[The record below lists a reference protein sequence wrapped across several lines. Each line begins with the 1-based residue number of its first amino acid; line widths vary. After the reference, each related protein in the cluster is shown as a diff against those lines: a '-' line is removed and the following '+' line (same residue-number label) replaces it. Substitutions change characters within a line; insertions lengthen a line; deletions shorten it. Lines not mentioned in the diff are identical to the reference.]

1 MKRITWIAALALI
14 SALFCSF
21 SFSDGALAQGGG
33 SRLRAIDDPPP
44 EPVTC
49 PLCGGDPAMH
59 AARVFAFTN
68 LATRATALALRW

>member
-1 MKRITWIAALALI
+1 MKKTSWIAALALI
-14 SALFCSF
+14 SAVLSV
-21 SFSDGALAQGGG
+21 GALAERAGT
-33 SRLRAIDDPPP
+33 RLRAIDDPPP

-59 AARVFAFTN
+59 AARVFAFTD

>member
-1 MKRITWIAALALI
+1 MKRVTWIAALALI
-14 SALFCSF
+14 SAIFFSF

-44 EPVTC
+44 EPV
-49 PLCGGDPAMH
+49 
-59 AARVFAFTN
+59 FAFTN